1 MPDRLSIFEVA
12 KQANCSIATVS
23 NVLNNKGRVSAQKRK
38 DIMKIVTAVGY
49 RVNSAGRN
57 LRMKRTEIFGLLF
70 YPSCAEIFGNPF
82 YAEVMGGLERRLT
95 QAGYHLLLAGYEAA
109 TSTSPIPDFL
119 RTGKVDGIIL
129 LGRFPT
135 EIIRSFSRLKT
146 PLLLLDSN
154 AEWPLDSVVSDGF
167 SGGVQL
173 VRHLAE
179 KGHKRAVMLAY
190 AWEDYNIDL
199 RIQGFRTGLREFGLD
214 EGAHSVIRTSLSH
227 SDLYRDLKARLDGEN
242 PPTAIVAV
250 NDTLA
255 VALMSMLQADGY
267 DIPGDISVVGY
278 DDEKIAQT
286 STPPLTTMRVNRP
299 ELGRAGAELILERTS
314 VPKSPVAKIRLP
326 VELVE
331 RESVAAPRVLAAA
344 WPDSRPV
351 EE

>member
-1 MPDRLSIFEVA
+1 MPERLSIFEVA

-38 DIMKIVTAVGY
+38 DILKIVTAVGY

-109 TSTSPIPDFL
+109 TANSPIPDFL

-129 LGRFPT
+129 MGRFPT
-135 EIIRSFSRLKT
+135 EIIRNFSKLKT

-167 SGGVQL
+167 SAGVQL

-179 KGHKRAVMLAY
+179 KGHKRIVMLAY
-190 AWEDYNIDL
+190 VWEDYNIDL
-199 RIQGFRTGLREFGLD
+199 RIQGFRAGLRELGLEEN
-214 EGAHSVIRTSLSH
+214 EGSVIRHAISH
-227 SDLYRDLKARLDGEN
+227 VDLYKALKERLDGPN
-242 PPTAIVAV
+242 PNTAVVAV

-255 VALMSMLQADGY
+255 VTMIRCMQEDGLRVPE
-267 DIPGDISVVGY
+267 DVSVTGY
-278 DDEKIAQT
+278 DDEKIAQDM
-286 STPPLTTMRVNRP
+286 TPPLTTVRVNKP
-299 ELGRAGAELILERTS
+299 ELGRAGAELILERAS
-314 VPKSPVAKIRLP
+314 MPKSPVAKMRLP
-326 VELVE
+326 VDLIE
-331 RESVAAPRVLAAA
+331 RQSVAAPPADR
-344 WPDSRPV
+344 
-351 EE
+351 